1 MTFYQYLGYGITD
14 NNGKAKLEYDSQ
26 GNSIA
31 HSYTGTG
38 AGLVDVVAS
47 LDSPSSISDS
57 SLVSETFGLYD
68 CTMKDTG
75 TSSDNTNIYQNATYL
90 NRASEYTQITD
101 NGTDTTFISTNTFSN
116 DVCIELDAY
125 VNVGDTNPM
134 FAITDGGTVKSQLT
148 QENFN
153 LPDNTWI
160 HYKVEIKNNN
170 IVWSTDYNSQTK
182 SGTVTSYNRF
192 RLRKAVGETLN
203 YKNIR
208 IYPI

>member
-1 MTFYQYLGYGITD
+1 
-14 NNGKAKLEYDSQ
+14 
-26 GNSIA
+26 
-31 HSYTGTG
+31 
-38 AGLVDVVAS
+38 
-47 LDSPSSISDS
+47 
-57 SLVSETFGLYD
+57 
-68 CTMKDTG
+68 MKDTG

-90 NRASEYTQITD
+90 NRTSEYTQITD
-101 NGTDTTFISTNTFSN
+101 NGTDTTFILTNTFSN

-125 VNVGDTNPM
+125 VNVGDANPM
-134 FAITDGGTVKSQLT
+134 FAITDGGTVKNQLT

-170 IVWSTDYNSQTK
+170 VVWSTDYNSQTK